1 MTIDNCNII
10 CDLLP
15 SYIDGICSEDSRIA
29 VEKHLKKCEHCGNT
43 YNEMTGVKIEPMVV
57 DEVEIKNIT
66 EPFVKINTR
75 YHIKVLSCV
84 VAILILMGLITATF
98 RPGIINNDLKNNA
111 EYAEKLYDRY
121 FDKFEEITLMTYKY
135 YYKKV
140 VAVNLNHDIKSF
152 YWDGNGYPTVYLI
165 VDYDIIYEDGTS
177 EERQGSLIGVH
188 YLWGYVKWH
197 EVMFEENSYDEN
209 N

>member
-29 VEKHLKKCEHCGNT
+29 VEKHLKKCEHCKNV

-57 DEVEIKNIT
+57 DETEIKNIT
-66 EPFVKINTR
+66 EPFTKINTR
-75 YHIKVLSCV
+75 YHIKVLSYV
-84 VAILILMGLITATF
+84 LTILILMGAILSTF
-98 RPGIINNDLKNNA
+98 RPGIINADLKNNS

-121 FDKFEEITLMTYKY
+121 FDKLEEITFRTYKY
-135 YYKKV
+135 YDKV

-152 YWDGNGYPTVYLI
+152 YWDWRGYPTVYLI

-197 EVMFEENSYDEN
+197 EVMFEENNNDEN